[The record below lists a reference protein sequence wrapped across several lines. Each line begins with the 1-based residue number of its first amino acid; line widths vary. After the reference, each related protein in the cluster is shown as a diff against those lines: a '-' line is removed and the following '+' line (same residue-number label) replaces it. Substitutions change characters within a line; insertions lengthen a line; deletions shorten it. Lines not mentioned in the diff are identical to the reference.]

1 MLFEALI
8 QRENNHYK
16 DYLNLPYELELF
28 FFFSLH
34 WVSFSD
40 SKNLATTGFRNIATV
55 F

>member
-28 FFFSLH
+28 FFFFPPL
-34 WVSFSD
+34 
-40 SKNLATTGFRNIATV
+40 G
-55 F
+55 